1 MNPAKSSSS
10 PPETHRSLRAADG
23 VTNGPPNRPLH
34 GPEEAGMGVG
44 AAAVWLGLSSV
55 LVAAAC
61 AYGLSLWLGPSSPW
75 AAALGAALGLAAA
88 ALPLT
93 MLLRRVSG
101 HTPPP
106 HGADGLGD
114 SLAPV
119 GVERELFMNLAER
132 EWARA
137 RRYGSGAALLWV
149 DVDRYARLC
158 ESRGTPAGE
167 AVLMQLL
174 LKTAPTLRP
183 ADLITRLRNGRMAVF
198 LAHADA
204 TGALDVAERIR
215 ERAEQQQVQMH
226 APVQTLPAS
235 SPASSPINHG
245 DASAPG
251 GPALRVTVSVGVAT
265 LRPAHLN
272 LQALMDDADEAVA
285 AARQAGGNC
294 VRAAPVDAARLR
306 DPSKWGGED
315 RRTRPTKPKQG
326 GSSK

>member
-10 PPETHRSLRAADG
+10 PIETHRPTRAAE
-23 VTNGPPNRPLH
+23 GPPKGR
-34 GPEEAGMGVG
+34 ARSGMGVG
-44 AAAVWLGLSSV
+44 TAAVWLGLSGI

-61 AYGLSLWLGPSSPW
+61 AYGLSLWLGPGSPW

-93 MLLRRVSG
+93 VLLRRVSG
-101 HTPPP
+101 TMPLP

-114 SLAPV
+114 SLDPV

-158 ESRGTPAGE
+158 ESRGTAAGD

-183 ADLITRLRNGRMAVF
+183 ADLITRMRNGRMAVF

-226 APVQTLPAS
+226 AHAHSPVLPAG
-235 SPASSPINHG
+235 AT
-245 DASAPG
+245 DAKAHS

-306 DPSKWGGED
+306 DPGKWGGED

-326 GSSK
+326 GSTK